1 MDVHIEELH
10 TTLESVNAEALL
22 SPAVLARIVSAVKRE
37 LKDDARGDLIRADE
51 TDLRSVVE
59 RQRAPL
65 AGSLGGVAGVPR
77 A

>member
-10 TTLESVNAEALL
+10 TSVDAVDAEALL
-22 SPAVLARIVSAVKRE
+22 SPAVLTRIVAAVKRQ
-37 LKDDARGDLIRADE
+37 LDDEARGDLIRADE

-65 AGSLGGVAGVPR
+65 GGTPGVPR

>member
-10 TTLESVNAEALL
+10 TSVDAVDAEALL
-22 SPAVLARIVSAVKRE
+22 SPAVLARIVAAVKRQ
-37 LKDDARGDLIRADE
+37 LDDDARGDLIRADE

-65 AGSLGGVAGVPR
+65 RGTPGVPR